1 MCTGSHAGTEWR
13 PHEGELVTDTTTQQT
28 AAQQDEPHY
37 PTLPQRAVGFRAQT
51 NPDDLAVVSG
61 AGDRTWAEL
70 DARVNQLVR
79 AMRARG
85 VQAGQAVAL
94 VCSNR
99 PEFVEVYIA
108 AARNGLRLTPINWH
122 LGAEEI
128 AYIVSDCEAAV
139 FVADERFA
147 KTCAEAAK
155 LAPNATVRLAVGGH
169 IEGFDDYDEALAAES
184 ADAIENEGFGQTMLY
199 TSGTTGRPKGVY
211 RRRPA
216 VSRARNEAAATHE
229 DTDRYLVTGPLYHAA
244 PLAFSLGLPYLWGLG
259 IVLMDGWDPEE
270 TLRLVEEH
278 QITHMHLV
286 PIMFHRLV
294 SLPDDVKHSHDISTL
309 KRIAHGAAPCPVH
322 VKKAMIDWVGPI
334 IWEYYAATEGSG
346 TSVESDEWL
355 TKPGTVGKIPEGH
368 VEIRDD
374 DGNTVETGEVGT
386 IFLRAPDD
394 KETRFEYYKDGDKT
408 SKAYSGDYFT
418 LGDMGY
424 VDEDNYLFLT
434 DRSADLIISGG
445 VNIYPAEVDAVM
457 IMHPAVRDS
466 CTIGIPNE
474 EWGEEVKTVIELK
487 DGIDGTP
494 DLAKEL
500 IEHARARLAHF
511 KCPKSVDFTDELPRH
526 ETGKL
531 YRRLVREEYRKKAGV
546 N

>member
-1 MCTGSHAGTEWR
+1 
-13 PHEGELVTDTTTQQT
+13 VTDTRTQ
-28 AAQQDEPHY
+28 AATQSPDEPHY
-37 PTLPQRAVGFRAQT
+37 PTLPQRAVGYRART

-70 DARVNQLVR
+70 DARCNQLVR

-85 VQAGQAVAL
+85 VEAGQAIAL

-99 PEFVEVYIA
+99 PEFVETYIA

-128 AYIVSDCEAAV
+128 AYIVSDCEAAI

-155 LAPNATVRLAVGGH
+155 LSPNAAVRLAVGGH

-184 ADAIENEGFGQTMLY
+184 ADPIENEGFGQTMLY

-216 VSRARNEAAATHE
+216 VSRARNEAAASHE

-259 IVLMDGWDPEE
+259 IVLMDGWEPEE

-278 QITHMHLV
+278 KITHMHLV
-286 PIMFHRLV
+286 PIMFHRLI
-294 SLPDDVKHSHDISTL
+294 SLPDDVKARYDVSTL

-355 TKPGTVGKIPEGH
+355 TKPGTVGKVPEGH

-374 DGNTVETGEVGT
+374 EGNPVETGEVGT

-394 KETRFEYYKDGDKT
+394 KETRFEYYKDTGKT
-408 SKAYSGDYFT
+408 SSAYSGDYFT

-457 IMHPAVRDS
+457 IMHAAVRDS

-487 DGIDGTP
+487 DGFDGTP
-494 DLAKEL
+494 DLANEL

>member
-1 MCTGSHAGTEWR
+1 MAEATASKQAETSEER
-13 PHEGELVTDTTTQQT
+13 P
-28 AAQQDEPHY
+28 PHY
-37 PTLPQRAVGFRAQT
+37 PTLPQRAVAQRAKSQ
-51 NPDDLAVVSG
+51 PDEPAIISA

-70 DARVNQLVR
+70 NARTNQLVR

-85 VQAGQAVAL
+85 IEAGQSIAL

-99 PEFVEVYIA
+99 PEFVEVYVA

-128 AYIVSDCEAAV
+128 AYIVNDCEAAI

-155 LAPNATVRLAVGGH
+155 LAPGTKVLLAVGGP
-169 IEGFDDYDEALAAES
+169 IEGFDDYEQAVTSES
-184 ADAIENEGFGQTMLY
+184 PERISNEGFGNTMLY

-211 RRRPA
+211 RKRPA
-216 VSRARNEAAATHE
+216 PRRAQNEAVRVHS
-229 DTDRYLVTGPLYHAA
+229 DGDLHLCTGPLYHAA
-244 PLAFSLGLPYLWGLG
+244 PLAFSLGLPFLWGVG
-259 IVLMDGWDPEE
+259 VVVMDGWDPEE
-270 TLRLVEEH
+270 TLRLIEQH
-278 QITHMHLV
+278 KITHTHLV
-286 PIMFHRLV
+286 PIMFHRLL
-294 SLPDDVKHSHDISTL
+294 SLPEDVRNSYDISSL
-309 KRIAHGAAPCPVH
+309 KRIGHGAAPCPVN

-334 IWEYYAATEGSG
+334 IWEYYAATEGAG
-346 TSVESDEWL
+346 TSVESEEWL

-374 DGNTVETGEVGT
+374 DGKPVPIGEIGT
-386 IFLRAPDD
+386 IFLKAPEEP
-394 KETRFEYYKDGDKT
+394 ETRFEYYKDDEKT
-408 SKAYSGDYFT
+408 SKAYRGDYFT

-457 IMHPAVRDS
+457 LTHPAVRDS
-466 CTIGIPNE
+466 CTIGIPND
-474 EWGEEVKTVIELK
+474 EWGEEVKGVIELK
-487 DGIDGTP
+487 EGFEPTDELAQKLVGYARER
-494 DLAKEL
+494 LAK
-500 IEHARARLAHF
+500 F
-511 KCPKSVDFTDELPRH
+511 KCPKTIDFEEDLPRH

-531 YRRLVREEYRKKAGV
+531 YRRLIRERYREKASS
-546 N
+546 

>member
-1 MCTGSHAGTEWR
+1 MTET
-13 PHEGELVTDTTTQQT
+13 VTQET
-28 AAQQDEPHY
+28 ARY
-37 PTLPQRAVGFRAQT
+37 PTLPHRAVAQRAQSQ
-51 NPDDLAVVSG
+51 PDETAVVSPT
-61 AGDRTWAEL
+61 GDETWAEL
-70 DARVNQLVR
+70 DARCNQLVR

-85 VQAGQAVAL
+85 IEAGQAIAL

-128 AYIVSDCEAAV
+128 AYILGDCEAQIV
-139 FVADERFA
+139 VADERFA
-147 KTCAEAAK
+147 STCAEAAEMANVK
-155 LAPNATVRLAVGGH
+155 VRLAVGGAIDH
-169 IEGFDDYDEALAAES
+169 FESYDAALKDES
-184 ADAIENEGFGQTMLY
+184 PDAVENQGVGTTMLY

-216 VSRARNEAAATHE
+216 ASRAQSSAATAH
-229 DTDRYLVTGPLYHAA
+229 DDSDRYLCTGPLYHAA
-244 PLAFSLGLPYLWGLG
+244 PLAFSLGLPLLWGLP
-259 IVLMDGWDPEE
+259 IVLMDGWDPED
-270 TLRLVEEH
+270 TLRLVERYR
-278 QITHMHLV
+278 ITHMHLV
-286 PIMFHRLV
+286 PIMFHRLI
-294 SLPDDVKHSHDISTL
+294 SLPDDVKTRYDITSL
-309 KRIAHGAAPCPVH
+309 KRIAHGAAPCPVQ

-355 TKPGTVGKIPEGH
+355 TKPGTVGKVPEGH
-368 VEIRDD
+368 VQIRDD
-374 DGNTVETGEVGT
+374 DGKVLASNEIGTV
-386 IFLRAPDD
+386 FLRAPEEA
-394 KETRFEYYKDGDKT
+394 ETRFEYYKDTEKT

-424 VDEDNYLFLT
+424 VDDDGYLFLT

-457 IMHPAVRDS
+457 LTHESVRDS

-487 DGIDGTP
+487 DGVTASDA
-494 DLAKEL
+494 LASEL
-500 IEHARARLAHF
+500 IDYARSKLAHY

-531 YRRLVREEYRKKAGV
+531 YRRLVREEYRKKANGDL
-546 N
+546 

>member
-1 MCTGSHAGTEWR
+1 MSETS
-13 PHEGELVTDTTTQQT
+13 TTQAT
-28 AAQQDEPHY
+28 AVEQDAPRY
-37 PTLPQRAVGFRAQT
+37 PTLPQRAVTRRAETQ
-51 NPDDLAVVSG
+51 PDETAIVSAV
-61 AGDRTWAEL
+61 ADRTWAEL
-70 DARVNQLVR
+70 DARCNQLVR

-85 VQAGQAVAL
+85 IEAGQAIGL

-128 AYIVSDCEAAV
+128 AYILGDCEATI
-139 FVADERFA
+139 FVGDERFA
-147 KTCAEAAK
+147 KNCAEAAK
-155 LAPNATVRLAVGGH
+155 LANVKACLAVGGH
-169 IEGFDDYDEALAAES
+169 IDGFEDYEEAIRDES
-184 ADAIENEGFGQTMLY
+184 PDAIENEGFGQTMLY

-216 VSRARNEAAATHE
+216 ASRARSEAAATHT
-229 DTDRYLVTGPLYHAA
+229 DTDRYLCTGPLYHAA
-244 PLAFSLGLPYLWGLG
+244 PLAFSLGLPLLWGLSV
-259 IVLMDGWDPEE
+259 VLMDGWDPEE
-270 TLRLVEEH
+270 TLRLVE
-278 QITHMHLV
+278 QYRITHMHLV
-286 PIMFHRLV
+286 PIMFHRLI
-294 SLPDDVKHSHDISTL
+294 SLPDETKQRYDLSSL

-368 VEIRDD
+368 VQIRDD
-374 DGNTVETGEVGT
+374 DGNDVDTGDVGT
-386 IFLRAPDD
+386 IYLRAPEDA
-394 KETRFEYYKDGDKT
+394 ETRFEYYKDGEKT
-408 SKAYSGDYFT
+408 SKAYSGEYFT

-424 VDEDNYLFLT
+424 VDEDGYLFLT

-457 IMHPAVRDS
+457 LTHEAVRDS
-466 CTIGIPNE
+466 CTIGVPNE

-487 DGIDGTP
+487 DGFTP
-494 DLAKEL
+494 SDALSKEL
-500 IEHARARLAHF
+500 IEHARSKLAHF
-511 KCPKSVDFTDELPRH
+511 KCPRTVDFTDELPRH

>member
-1 MCTGSHAGTEWR
+1 MTEA
-13 PHEGELVTDTTTQQT
+13 T
-28 AAQQDEPHY
+28 ASQETAVQQDGPRY
-37 PTLPQRAVGFRAQT
+37 PTLPQRAIAQRATTQ
-51 NPDDLAVVSG
+51 PDEYGVISA

-70 DARVNQLVR
+70 DARANQLVR
-79 AMRARG
+79 AMRKRG
-85 VQAGQAVAL
+85 IEAGQAIGL

-99 PEFVEVYIA
+99 PEFVEVYVA

-128 AYIVSDCEAAV
+128 AYVLNDCEASI
-139 FVADERFA
+139 FVGDERFA
-147 KTCAEAAK
+147 KNCAEAAA
-155 LAPNATVRLAVGGH
+155 LANAKVKLAVGGH
-169 IEGFDDYDEALAAES
+169 IDGFEDYDEALGAES
-184 ADAIENEGFGQTMLY
+184 TEPVPDEGVGQTMLY

-216 VSRARNEAAATHE
+216 VSRARNEAAAAH
-229 DTDRYLVTGPLYHAA
+229 DDSDRYLCTGPLYHAA
-244 PLAFSLGLPYLWGLG
+244 PLAFSLGLPYLWGLQV
-259 IVLMDGWDPEE
+259 VLMDGWDPEE
-270 TLRLVEEH
+270 TLRLVE
-278 QITHMHLV
+278 QYRITHMHLV
-286 PIMFHRLV
+286 PIMFHRLI
-294 SLPDDVKHSHDISTL
+294 SLPDDVKKRYDISSL

-334 IWEYYAATEGSG
+334 VWEYYAATEGSG

-355 TKPGTVGKIPEGH
+355 TKPGTVGKVPEGQ
-368 VEIRDD
+368 VQIRDD
-374 DGNTVETGEVGT
+374 DGNVVETGDVGT
-386 IFLRAPDD
+386 VYLKAPD
-394 KETRFEYYKDGDKT
+394 EPESRFEYYKDDEKT
-408 SKAYSGDYFT
+408 SKAYSGNYFT

-424 VDEDNYLFLT
+424 VDEDGYLFLT

-457 IMHPAVRDS
+457 LTHPAVGDS

-487 DGIDGTP
+487 PGVEGSAE
-494 DLAKEL
+494 LAAEL
-500 IEHARARLAHF
+500 IAHARSKLAHF
-511 KCPKSVDFTDELPRH
+511 KCPKTVDFTDELPRH

-531 YRRLVREEYRKKAGV
+531 YRRLVREEYRQKMGV

>member
-1 MCTGSHAGTEWR
+1 LTET
-13 PHEGELVTDTTTQQT
+13 VTQET
-28 AAQQDEPHY
+28 ARY
-37 PTLPQRAVGFRAQT
+37 PTLPQRAVAQRAESQ
-51 NPDDLAVVSG
+51 PDETAVVAP
-61 AGDRTWAEL
+61 AGNRTWAEL
-70 DARVNQLVR
+70 NARCNQLVR

-85 VQAGQAVAL
+85 IEAGQAIAL

-99 PEFVEVYIA
+99 AEFIEVYVA
-108 AARNGLRLTPINWH
+108 AARTGLRLTPINWH

-128 AYIVSDCEAAV
+128 AYILGDCEAQV

-147 KTCAEAAK
+147 ANCAEAAEMANVK
-155 LAPNATVRLAVGGH
+155 VRLAVGGP
-169 IEGFDDYDEALAAES
+169 IDGFESYEEALKDES
-184 ADAIENEGFGQTMLY
+184 TEPVENEGHGTTMLY

-216 VSRARNEAAATHE
+216 ASRAQSSAAAAH
-229 DTDRYLVTGPLYHAA
+229 DDSDRYLCTGPLYHAA
-244 PLAFSLGLPYLWGLG
+244 PLAFSLGLPLLWGLPV
-259 IVLMDGWDPEE
+259 ILMDGWDPED
-270 TLRLVEEH
+270 TLRLVQEH
-278 QITHMHLV
+278 RITHVHLV

-294 SLPDDVKHSHDISTL
+294 SLPDDVKARYDVSSL
-309 KRIAHGAAPCPVH
+309 KRIAHGAAPCPVQ

-368 VEIRDD
+368 IQIRDD
-374 DGNTVETGEVGT
+374 DGNVLAPNEIGTV
-386 IFLRAPDD
+386 FLRAPDEA
-394 KETRFEYYKDGDKT
+394 ETRFEYYKDSEKT

-424 VDEDNYLFLT
+424 VDEDDYLFLT

-457 IMHPAVRDS
+457 LTHEAVRDS

-487 DGIDGTP
+487 DGVTP
-494 DLAKEL
+494 SDELAAEL
-500 IEHARARLAHF
+500 VEYARSKLAHY
-511 KCPKSVDFTDELPRH
+511 KCPKTVDFTDELPRH

-531 YRRLVREEYRKKAGV
+531 YRRLVREQYRQKASQ
-546 N
+546 

>member
-1 MCTGSHAGTEWR
+1 MTQAPASPAETKAQ
-13 PHEGELVTDTTTQQT
+13 EG
-28 AAQQDEPHY
+28 PRY
-37 PTLPQRAVGFRAQT
+37 PTLPQRAVAQRAQSQ
-51 NPDDLAVVSG
+51 PDEKAIVSA
-61 AGDRTWAEL
+61 AGDRTWKQL
-70 DARVNQLVR
+70 DERVNQLVG

-85 VQAGQAVAL
+85 IEAGQAIAL

-99 PEFVEVYIA
+99 PEFVEVYVA

-128 AYIVSDCEAAV
+128 AYIVGDCEATI

-155 LAPNATVRLAVGGH
+155 LAPNARVRLAVGGQ
-169 IEGFDDYDEALAAES
+169 IDGFESYDDALAAES
-184 ADAIENEGFGQTMLY
+184 PEPVENEGLGTTMLY

-211 RRRPA
+211 RRRAAPR
-216 VSRARNEAAATHE
+216 RAQNEAVRTH
-229 DTDRYLVTGPLYHAA
+229 TDGDLHLCTGPLYHAA
-244 PLAFSLGLPYLWGLG
+244 PLAFSLGLPLLWGIG
-259 IVLMDGWDPEE
+259 VVIMDGWDPEE
-270 TLRLVEEH
+270 TLRLIEEH
-278 QITHMHLV
+278 KVTHTHLV
-286 PIMFHRLV
+286 PIMFHRLL
-294 SLPDDVKHSHDISTL
+294 SLPDEVRKKYDLSSL
-309 KRIAHGAAPCPVH
+309 KRIGHGAAPCPVH

-334 IWEYYAATEGSG
+334 IWEYYAATEGAG

-368 VEIRDD
+368 VQIRDD
-374 DGNTVETGEVGT
+374 DGNVVETGEVGT
-386 IFLRAPDD
+386 IFLRAPEEA
-394 KETRFEYYKDGDKT
+394 ETRFEYYKDTEKT

-424 VDEDNYLFLT
+424 VDEDGYLFLT

-457 IMHPAVRDS
+457 LTHPSVRDS

-487 DGIDGTP
+487 DGVEPSDA
-494 DLAKEL
+494 LASEL
-500 IEHARARLAHF
+500 IGYARERLAHF
-511 KCPKSVDFTDELPRH
+511 KCPKTIDFDDELPRH

-531 YRRLVREEYRKKAGV
+531 YRRLVRERYRQKAS

>member
-1 MCTGSHAGTEWR
+1 M
-13 PHEGELVTDTTTQQT
+13 TQTPVAPAEQAT
-28 AAQQDEPHY
+28 QEAPRY
-37 PTLPQRAVGFRAQT
+37 PTLPQRAVAQRAKSQ
-51 NPDDLAVVSG
+51 PDEMAIVAA
-61 AGDRTWAEL
+61 AGNRTWKELDDRT
-70 DARVNQLVR
+70 NQLVR

-85 VQAGQAVAL
+85 IEAGQSIAL

-99 PEFVEVYIA
+99 PEFAETYLA

-128 AYIVSDCEAAV
+128 AYIVNDCDAAV

-147 KTCAEAAK
+147 QTCADAAK
-155 LAPNATVRLAVGGH
+155 LCPNLKVRLAVGGE
-169 IEGFDDYDEALAAES
+169 IDGFESFDAALKDESPET
-184 ADAIENEGFGQTMLY
+184 IENEGFGQTMLY

-211 RRRPA
+211 RKRPA
-216 VSRARNEAAATHE
+216 PRRAQNEAVRVHAEGDLH
-229 DTDRYLVTGPLYHAA
+229 LCTGPLYHAA
-244 PLAFSLGLPYLWGLG
+244 PLAFSLGLPYLWGVG
-259 IVLMDGWDPEE
+259 VVIMDGWDPEE

-278 QITHMHLV
+278 KITHIHMV
-286 PIMFHRLV
+286 PIMFHRLL
-294 SLPDDVKHSHDISTL
+294 SLPEDVRKKYDLSTL
-309 KRIAHGAAPCPVH
+309 KRIGHGAAPCPVH

-355 TKPGTVGKIPEGH
+355 TRPGTVGKIPEGH

-374 DGNTVETGEVGT
+374 DGKPVEIGEIGT
-386 IFLRAPDD
+386 IFLKAP
-394 KETRFEYYKDGDKT
+394 EEAESRFQYYKDNDKT
-408 SKAYSGDYFT
+408 SKAYAGDYFT

-424 VDEDNYLFLT
+424 VDEDGYLFLT

-445 VNIYPAEVDAVM
+445 VNIYPAEIDAVM
-457 IMHPAVRDS
+457 LKHPAVRDS
-466 CTIGIPNE
+466 CTIGIANE

-487 DGIDGTP
+487 DGISPSDE
-494 DLAKEL
+494 LAAEL
-500 IEHARARLAHF
+500 IAYARENLARF
-511 KCPKSVDFTDELPRH
+511 KCPKTIDFDDDLPRH

-531 YRRLVREEYRKKAGV
+531 YRRLVRERYRQKAG

>member
-1 MCTGSHAGTEWR
+1 
-13 PHEGELVTDTTTQQT
+13 LTDTKAQDQET
-28 AAQQDEPHY
+28 AHY
-37 PTLPQRAVGFRAQT
+37 PTLPQRAVAQRAVSDP
-51 NPDDLAVVSG
+51 NEAAVVSA
-61 AGDRTWAEL
+61 AGDRTWADL
-70 DARVNQLVR
+70 DARANQLVR

-85 VQAGQAVAL
+85 IQAGQAIGL

-122 LGAEEI
+122 LGPEEI
-128 AYIVSDCEAAV
+128 AYILSDCEAKI
-139 FVADERFA
+139 FVGDERFA
-147 KTCAEAAK
+147 KNCAEAGA
-155 LAPNATVRLAVGGH
+155 LANVGVRLAVGGH
-169 IEGFDDYDEALAAES
+169 IDGFEDYDEALNAEVTEPVP
-184 ADAIENEGFGQTMLY
+184 DEGFGQTMLY

-211 RRRPA
+211 RKRPA
-216 VSRARNEAAATHE
+216 ASRARNEAAAAHE
-229 DTDRYLVTGPLYHAA
+229 ESDRYLCTGPLYHAA
-244 PLAFSLGLPYLWGLG
+244 PLAFSLGLPLLWGLG
-259 IVLMDGWDPEE
+259 VVLMDGWDPEE
-270 TLRLVEEH
+270 TLRLVE
-278 QITHMHLV
+278 QYKITHMHLV
-286 PIMFHRLV
+286 PIMFHRLI
-294 SLPDDVKHSHDISTL
+294 SLPDEVKKRYDVSSL

-355 TKPGTVGKIPEGH
+355 TKPGTVGKVPEGH
-368 VEIRDD
+368 VQIRDD
-374 DGNTVETGEVGT
+374 DGNIVETGDVGT
-386 IFLRAPDD
+386 VFLKAPDEA
-394 KETRFEYYKDGDKT
+394 ETRFEYYKDSEKT

-424 VDEDNYLFLT
+424 VDEDGYLFLT

-457 IMHPAVRDS
+457 LTHDAVRDS

-487 DGIDGTP
+487 DGVVASDA
-494 DLAKEL
+494 LSKEL
-500 IEHARARLAHF
+500 IEHARSKLAHF
-511 KCPKSVDFTDELPRH
+511 KCPKSIDFTDELPRH